1 MRLANFVRLGSL
13 AALLAGVS
21 LLVSQLLGRLSLDF
35 LPFRLSG
42 GELSIYGF
50 MGINGYLGVL
60 LAVLMQ
66 LGLIGLY
73 VPQAKTTRILGGGG
87 FLLAFVGTRLALGPS
102 FIDPILIKPSEWS
115 LGGLPNRK
123 RPTLFGS
130 PAISRGDPWA
140 LRPRLA
146 TGLPFSQQPPCE
158 EMRLLP
164 LINA

>member
-1 MRLANFVRLGSL
+1 MRLANFVRLSSL

-50 MGINGYLGVL
+50 MGINGYLRVL

-123 RPTLFGS
+123 RRNSVRQPGYLAWRSLGFAPRPCDGF
-130 PAISRGDPWA
+130 A
-140 LRPRLA
+140 LLA
-146 TGLPFSQQPPCE
+146 AA
-158 EMRLLP
+158 P
-164 LINA
+164 L